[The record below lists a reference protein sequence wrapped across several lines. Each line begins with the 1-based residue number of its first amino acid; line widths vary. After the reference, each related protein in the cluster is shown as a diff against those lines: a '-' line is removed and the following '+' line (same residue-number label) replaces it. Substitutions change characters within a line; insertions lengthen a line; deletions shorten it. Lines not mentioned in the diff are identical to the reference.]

1 MTRGK
6 SLGRVQTVQASPPL
20 RERRK
25 AVLTCSRCGHE
36 SPVDGDWVEVFT
48 SEGVAV
54 DCDGN
59 ETLQDNG
66 GIEVHC
72 PVCNQ
77 CLTTR
82 TPSWD

>member
-1 MTRGK
+1 MTQVYSTPRAGSVPENSPRRVYRK
-6 SLGRVQTVQASPPL
+6 STLFCP
-20 RERRK
+20 
-25 AVLTCSRCGHE
+25 RCGHE
-36 SPVDGDWVEVFT
+36 APVDGDWVEVFT